1 MRKAERLFQLVNLI
15 RARQPITAAELAGRL
30 DVSVRS
36 IYRYIDDLS
45 VNGIPI
51 YGEAGV
57 GYRLDENF
65 ELPPLTLTSAEL
77 EALTLA
83 TDMLSRAV
91 GNDLSRAAQSLLAKI
106 YASLPDA
113 RARGGDGAVL
123 AFTTPFDDAHKARWD
138 KLHQAITE
146 RAALEIDYFSL
157 ERRRTR
163 RAVFPLGLLYWGGK
177 WTLVAWCCLR
187 GDYRSFRVDL
197 IQSLQRAESPPPPA
211 HASLTDYLRRQQQA
225 WQPEEATDNTL
236 SAEEK

>member
-15 RARQPITAAELAGRL
+15 RARQPITAAELAARL
-30 DVSVRS
+30 GVSARS

-45 VNGIPI
+45 VNGIPV

-83 TDMLSRAV
+83 MDMLSRAV

-113 RARGGDGAVL
+113 RASDGDGAVL
-123 AFTTPFDDAHKARWD
+123 AFTEPFDAAHKTRWD
-138 KLHQAITE
+138 QLRLAIAE
-146 RAALEIDYFSL
+146 RAPLEIDYLSL
-157 ERRRTR
+157 ALARTR

-177 WTLVAWCCLR
+177 WTLVAWCGLR

-197 IQSLQRAESPPPPA
+197 IQALRRTVSAPPPA
-211 HASLTDYLRRQQQA
+211 HASLADYLRRQQEA
-225 WQPEEATDNTL
+225 WRREKATDNTL
-236 SAEEK
+236 SAGAF